1 MARKIAHG
9 SRDPHS
15 AIALL
20 AEPGKLVGFLLL
32 ADASAIDRAPSESD
46 CIFSGI
52 PYESSL
58 LSHPLCS
65 FVQEAKHVEFRCTI
79 QRDVR
84 AVVVKLTPSPS
95 ATVEI
100 HLGSDGKGHWTVID
114 RDVCHSG
121 ICELA

>member
-1 MARKIAHG
+1 M
-9 SRDPHS
+9 ST
-15 AIALL
+15 IALL

-52 PYESSL
+52 PNESTL
-58 LSHPLCS
+58 LSHPLCG
-65 FVQEAKHVEFRCTI
+65 FVEEIKHVELRCTI
-79 QRDVR
+79 ERDAH
-84 AVVVKLTPSPS
+84 AVIVKMTPSPT

-100 HLGSDGKGHWTVID
+100 HLSSDRKGQWTVTN
-114 RDVCHSG
+114 RGVRHSG